1 MIYLTG
7 DTNGDFSR
15 IQDFCSAM
23 GTTKDDT
30 MIVLG
35 GASMNFNG
43 GQYDYYKKKNVSAL
57 PIKFFFVHCHLLPN

>member
-35 GASMNFNG
+35 GVYSTFGA
-43 GQYDYYKKKNVSAL
+43 DT
-57 PIKFFFVHCHLLPN
+57 IFFCCGLRFW